1 MGTDAVIYWG
11 WIPIL
16 TKKVHFE
23 YGISKISGNNRKTV
37 SNGDKEETNGWEV
50 ASDEEKSEIYRILET
65 DEVECYCHWDYED
78 KNNEK
83 FKIIVCIQDYKINNI
98 FAYGK
103 NRAINAHA
111 KCTIHD
117 EGLVEIE
124 LVHNTVPI
132 EKRVQSEVAKRV
144 YILIR
149 DVYHS
154 HTHHTKHADTL
165 LKPVLAAKKKE
176 AVEKLLAQF
185 DEKIIYYH
193 KVIKPDIEPPEDFN
207 QAIKLINKAKGEMT
221 YAISFTRLFKEDIND
236 FELYISVFSNSFQ
249 SITTLAKTMES
260 IYTNNLSEY
269 THDMTRA
276 LSALTLAIVFL
287 TAPIATDAA
296 YGALNHILLRFDL
309 RLDLVSEIIIL
320 FINILIVIVTCI
332 IMRAWIREEI
342 KRLSDRIHS
351 NNSS

>member
-23 YGISKISGNNRKTV
+23 YGISKMPREDWEIV
-37 SNGDKEETNGWEV
+37 SNKDKE
-50 ASDEEKSEIYRILET
+50 KICQILGTAE
-65 DEVECYCHWDYED
+65 DECYCYWDCED
-78 KNNEK
+78 ENNEK
-83 FKIIVCIQDYKINNI
+83 FKIIVCIQNYKINNF
-98 FAYGK
+98 FAYDKTG
-103 NRAINAHA
+103 AIKAHA

-117 EGLVEIE
+117 DGLVKIE
-124 LVHNTVPI
+124 LDHKTVSI
-132 EKRVQSEVAKRV
+132 GEKIQPKVAKRV
-144 YILIR
+144 YISIR
-149 DVYHS
+149 DVYHF
-154 HTHHTKHADTL
+154 HTHHTKYEDIL
-165 LKPVLAAKKKE
+165 LKPVPAANKYE
-176 AVEKLLAQF
+176 AVERLVTQF
-185 DEKIIYYH
+185 DEKIIHYH
-193 KVIKPDIEPPEDFN
+193 KVIKPDIETYRDFK
-207 QAIKLINKAKGEMT
+207 QAIEITNKAKGEMI
-221 YAISFTRLFKEDIND
+221 YAISFTRLFKEYING

-249 SITTLAKTMES
+249 SITTLTETMKS

-276 LSALTLAIVFL
+276 LSVLTLAIVVL

-296 YGALNHILLRFDL
+296 YGVLNHILLRFDL

-342 KRLSDRIHS
+342 KQLSDRIHS